1 MIEKKFD
8 IKNSNKIKNFNQNIK
23 VDSDKSLSIRS
34 LLFSAIS
41 ENISEIDNLLVSED
55 VKTTLRCLKSLGV
68 VFEKGARYYI
78 YGKGLGSF
86 TASKN
91 AKLDFGNSGTLARLM
106 IGILYR
112 LPT

>member
-1 MIEKKFD
+1 MDHNTNKIFNDRKKFD
-8 IKNSNKIKNFNQNIK
+8 IRNSNKIKNFNQKIE

-68 VFEKGARYYI
+68 VFKKKGARYLYLWKRSRLV
-78 YGKGLGSF
+78 YGK
-86 TASKN
+86 
-91 AKLDFGNSGTLARLM
+91 
-106 IGILYR
+106 
-112 LPT
+112 